1 MTGPAARA
9 MVCEMERR
17 GPDQAATIGGVVLVG
32 LGVLFLVQQSL
43 GIDIGRFAWPLF
55 VLLPGFA
62 LLIGFAV
69 GPRSAAG
76 LAIPGCVITTV
87 GLILAVQ
94 NTFGLWQTWAY
105 AWALIPSSVG
115 LGLRLQSERLGQPRA
130 RRVGTRMFEGSLLL
144 FAVLFVFFELIL
156 NVSNLASG
164 ALRTVVG
171 PAVLILAGIYLLLRR
186 RPSAAPSDE
195 PEPAA

>member
-1 MTGPAARA
+1 
-9 MVCEMERR
+9 MVSGMERR
-17 GPDQAATIGGVVLVG
+17 GPDQVATVGGVVLVA
-32 LGVLFLVQQSL
+32 LGVLFLVQQSF
-43 GIDIGRFAWPLF
+43 GIDIARLAWPLF
-55 VLLPGFA
+55 VLIPGFA
-62 LLIGFAV
+62 LLIAFAV

-87 GLILAVQ
+87 GLILAIQ

-105 AWALIPSSVG
+105 AWALIPASVG

-130 RRVGTRMFEGSLLL
+130 FQVGTRMFEGFLLV
-144 FAVLFVFFELIL
+144 FVVLFVFFELIL
-156 NVSNLASG
+156 NLSNFASG

-186 RPSAAPSDE
+186 RPGAAESE
-195 PEPAA
+195 RPEATV